1 MEKTLILITKYMKI
15 KFTFWEISFK
25 GQVLNR
31 TFTFKGAEKW
41 MKKWMEENLN
51 KHYKTLDME
60 TDTLVDS
67 DEVIYI
73 GFDKIQIRECIVNDE
88 HKSPEMIVSYSY
100 YQTEN
105 N

>member
-1 MEKTLILITKYMKI
+1 MKL

-31 TFTFKGAEKW
+31 TFTFNGAHKW

-51 KHYKTLDME
+51 KHYKTIDRE

-67 DEVIYI
+67 DEVIYN
-73 GFDKIQIRECIVNDE
+73 GRDKVQIRECHINDE
-88 HKSPEMIVSYSY
+88 RKSPEAIYNFTY
-100 YQTEN
+100 YHTEN
-105 N
+105 